1 MSSKENDSRPFV
13 VGIGA
18 SAGGLEALSQLV
30 SGLVAGLPCIYIV
43 AQHMSPTHRSMMAD
57 ILARETRLPVR
68 EIADEQQPEFDVVYV
83 IPPGSN
89 LVMQHGR
96 FSLTNTVP
104 EVSPKPSI
112 NLLFQSL
119 AEEYDDR
126 AIGVI
131 LSGTGSDG
139 TRGLRA
145 IKSVGG
151 LSFVQIPETAKYDG
165 MPRSAIDACVADR
178 IIAPDQIGRE
188 LERLIR
194 FPGTMPELES
204 WEQRPAEMATL
215 FEHVRLRS
223 KIDFSSYKLS
233 TVQRRLQRRMVSTNM
248 GTLAEYLAYSERHP
262 EELDALAK
270 ETLISVTEFFRD
282 HESFRALERHA
293 RTMLE
298 KKKSGEELRIWV
310 VGCAT
315 GEEAYSLAIL
325 FSELIVANAS
335 RLRLQ
340 IFATD
345 IDNDA
350 LNVARRGIYN
360 QAAMSE
366 MPAEFLGRYF
376 MPSGNG
382 FEPVKSLRDCV
393 TFARQDIT
401 ADPPFLRLD
410 LITCRNVLIYFN
422 AELQTR
428 VLGVFR
434 YALCEDGLLFLGR
447 SESVNQQETLF
458 AAVDRRSRIFRPRG
472 STKGLKVGNLIR
484 GTLPTQAML
493 PMQRN
498 RNVSF
503 EQLFLK
509 SIADHFAPSML
520 VNADLRILHSHG
532 DVSRFIVF
540 PSGTP
545 DLNLSQ
551 LIVPELSN
559 EILTTVH
566 RARRRRT
573 STFSRKRRI
582 AALDRQ
588 VCRLA
593 VHPLKDTGDNELF
606 LVVFESSIAPAASAS
621 DDAKSREAAANEDA
635 DELASTREHL
645 QTLMEEMA
653 ASNEEMQALN
663 EEVQAAN
670 EELQATNEE
679 LEASNEELQ
688 ATNEELVSVN
698 EESLIKSA
706 ELATI
711 NSEFESVYST
721 IDFPILVFD
730 TNLFLKRAN
739 TSAIRTF
746 NLTASVIG
754 MSVLRLQ
761 LPEFLKDIDKPL
773 AEALHEQRKQT
784 FATTSAART
793 YQIFVTPVVGV
804 AGSTQGVVLVVV
816 DNSDLVAAQ
825 EAIRENQQ
833 RLQAIMNH
841 SASLVAVK
849 GTTGRYEFVNP
860 RFEEIFGIKAADVI
874 GKTDHQVFSAEVAGL
889 LRGHDLE
896 TMRRLTAHESL
907 DEVCIG
913 ENRIWLRSIRFPIF
927 DSDGAIRSI
936 CTQASDVSQ
945 KRHAE
950 EQLRLA
956 AKVFDRA
963 GEAITITDAHGNI
976 ITVNDAFTK
985 ITGYTLTEVIGKNPR
1000 ILQSGR
1006 HSKEYYA
1013 QMWHS
1018 LTEQGSWQGEIINRR
1033 KNGREYPEWLTIN
1046 SVRNEEGA
1054 VINYVAIFSDITA
1067 IKSSQRRIEFMA
1079 THDALTGIPN
1089 RSLLMDR
1096 LKHSLSQA
1104 KRKKEKLAVLFIDL
1118 DNFKTINDGLGHEVG
1133 DKLLK
1138 LAAER
1143 LQQCVRDS
1151 DTLAR
1156 LGGDEFVAIL
1166 IDVDLPEIES
1176 VATRIVEFLGASF
1189 CINDQSLFVSAS
1201 IGISIFPDDGA
1212 DSVSLLKGAD
1222 TAMYRAK
1229 ELGRNQYQ
1237 FFAEDMKVV
1246 ALQRLTYETAMRQG
1260 LETGHFRMVYQPQI
1274 DLESGKIVGAEAL
1287 LRWHDPH
1294 LGEITPGVFIPVAEK
1309 SGLMARLGEMVF
1321 NMVLA
1326 HIAQWLKDGLQV
1338 PRISVNVSVEQFRDS
1353 EFSARVLEWADKHGV
1368 PLSKITIEI
1377 TESALAERIEAV
1389 GAMLRQFEEHGAT
1402 ISIDDFGTG
1411 YSSLSYLKRLPI
1423 HELKVDCSFVD
1434 GIAEDVEDGAISKAI
1449 IDMAHALGMSVVA
1462 EGVETALQR
1471 DALVRLGCEVA
1482 QGYFYHRP
1490 LPVQEFIKLLGV
1502 RVREDKPS

>member
-1 MSSKENDSRPFV
+1 MSTKENDSRPFV

-30 SGLVAGLPCIYIV
+30 SGLVSGLPCIYIV

-68 EIADEQQPEFDVVYV
+68 EIEDEQQPEFDVVYV

-89 LVMQHGR
+89 LVMQYGR

-119 AEEYDDR
+119 AEEYNDH

-151 LSFVQIPETAKYDG
+151 VSFVQIPETAKYDG

-194 FPGTMPELES
+194 FPGALPELES
-204 WEQRPAEMATL
+204 WEQRPAEMAAL
-215 FEHVRLRS
+215 FENVRLRS

-248 GTLAEYLAYSERHP
+248 GTLAEYLAYSERNP

-282 HESFRALERHA
+282 QEAFRALERYA
-293 RTMLE
+293 RALLE
-298 KKKSGEELRIWV
+298 KKRSGEELRIWV

-325 FSELIVANAS
+325 FSELITANATP
-335 RLRLQ
+335 LRLQ

-350 LNVARRGIYN
+350 LQVARRGIYN

-366 MPAEFLGRYF
+366 MPAEFITRYF

-434 YALCEDGLLFLGR
+434 YALREDGLLFLGR
-447 SESVNQQETLF
+447 SESVNQQEALF

-472 STKGLKVGNLIR
+472 STQGIKVGNLIK
-484 GTLPTQAML
+484 GTLPTQATL
-493 PMQRN
+493 PLQRN
-498 RNVSF
+498 RNISF
-503 EQLFLK
+503 EQLFHK
-509 SIADHFAPSML
+509 AIADHFAPSML
-520 VNADLRILHSHG
+520 VNGDLRILHSHG
-532 DVSRFIVF
+532 DVSRFITF

-545 DLNLSQ
+545 DLNLAQ

-559 EILTTVH
+559 EILTTLH
-566 RARRRRT
+566 RARRRRS

-593 VHPLKDTGDNELF
+593 VHPLKDTGDNEHF
-606 LVVFESSIAPAASAS
+606 LVVFETSIAPSVAAT
-621 DDAKSREAAANEDA
+621 DDITSREASDKEDS

-663 EEVQAAN
+663 EEIQAAN

-688 ATNEELVSVN
+688 ATNEELISVN
-698 EESLIKSA
+698 EESLTKSA

-711 NSEFESVYST
+711 SSEFEGVYNT
-721 IDFPILVFD
+721 IDFPVLVFD
-730 TNLFLKRAN
+730 TNLFLKRMNA
-739 TSAIRTF
+739 TAVRSF
-746 NLTASVIG
+746 NLPINATGVN
-754 MSVLRLQ
+754 VLRLQ
-761 LPEFLKDIDKPL
+761 LPGFLKNIEKPL
-773 AEALHEQRKQT
+773 AQSLQEQRKQS
-784 FATTSAART
+784 FPAFFVNRT
-793 YQIFVTPVVGV
+793 YQIFITPVVGV
-804 AGSTQGVVLVVV
+804 TGNTQGVVLVVI
-816 DNSDLVAAQ
+816 DNSELVAAQ
-825 EAIRENQQ
+825 EAIRASEQ
-833 RLQAIMNH
+833 RLQSIMNH
-841 SASLVAVK
+841 SVSIVVLKNA
-849 GTTGRYEFVNP
+849 TGRYEFVNH
-860 RFEEIFGIKAADVI
+860 RFEEIFGIKAEDAI
-874 GKTDHQVFSAEVAGL
+874 GKTDHQIFSTQVAKL
-889 LRGHDLE
+889 LRDHDLE
-896 TMRRLTAHESL
+896 TMRLLTPFETL
-907 DEVCIG
+907 DEMVIG
-913 ENRIWLRSIRFPIF
+913 ERQFWLQSIRFPIY
-927 DSDGAIRSI
+927 DNDGAVHSI
-936 CTQASDVSQ
+936 CTQANDVTQ
-945 KRHAE
+945 KRHAQ

-963 GEAITITDAHGNI
+963 GEAITITDAQGMI

-1000 ILQSGR
+1000 ILQSGK
-1006 HSKEYYA
+1006 HSKDFYA
-1013 QMWHS
+1013 QMWRG
-1018 LTEQGSWQGEIINRR
+1018 LTEHGSWQGEILNRR
-1033 KNGREYPEWLTIN
+1033 KNGDIYPEWLTIN
-1046 SVRNEEGA
+1046 SVRNEEGH
-1054 VINYVAIFSDITA
+1054 VTNYVAIFSDITA

-1079 THDALTGIPN
+1079 THDTLTGIPN
-1089 RSLLMDR
+1089 RSLLLDR
-1096 LKHSLSQA
+1096 LQHALSLA
-1104 KRKKEKLAVLFIDL
+1104 KRKKEKIAVVFIDL
-1118 DNFKTINDGLGHEVG
+1118 DNFKTINDSLGHEIG

-1166 IDVDLPEIES
+1166 IDVELTEVEA
-1176 VATRIVEFLGASF
+1176 VAIRIVEYLSASF
-1189 CINDQSLFVSAS
+1189 RINDQNLFVSAS
-1201 IGISIFPDDGA
+1201 VGISLFPDDGI
-1212 DSVSLLKGAD
+1212 DSVSLLKNAD

-1237 FFAEDMKVV
+1237 FFSEDMKIV
-1246 ALQRLTYETAMRQG
+1246 ALQRLTHETAMRQG
-1260 LETGHFRMVYQPQI
+1260 LDAGNFRMVYQPQI
-1274 DLESGKIVGAEAL
+1274 GLGSGKIIGAEAL
-1287 LRWHDPH
+1287 LRWRDPH
-1294 LGEITPGVFIPVAEK
+1294 LGEISPVVFIPVAEK
-1309 SGLMARLGEMVF
+1309 AGLMNRLGEMVF

-1326 HIAQWLKDGLQV
+1326 QISAWRKAELQV
-1338 PRISVNVSVEQFRDS
+1338 PRISINVSVEQFRDT
-1353 EFSARVLEWADKHGV
+1353 EFAARVLAWAQSHDV
-1368 PLSKITIEI
+1368 PLSEIAIEI
-1377 TESALAERIEAV
+1377 TENVLAERIETV
-1389 GAMLRQFEEHGAT
+1389 GIMLHQLEKHGAT

-1423 HELKVDCSFVD
+1423 HELKVDRSFVD
-1434 GIAEDVEDGAISKAI
+1434 GLTDDAEDCAISKAI
-1449 IDMAHALGMSVVA
+1449 IDMAHALGMTVVA
-1462 EGVETALQR
+1462 EGVETAGQR
-1471 DALVRLGCEVA
+1471 DVLIRLGCEVA

-1490 LPVQEFIKLLGV
+1490 LPVQEFAKLLTTM
-1502 RVREDKPS
+1502 ENAPT

>member
-1 MSSKENDSRPFV
+1 MSTKENDSRPFV

-30 SGLVAGLPCIYIV
+30 SGLIAGLPCIYIV

-68 EIADEQQPEFDVVYV
+68 EIEDEQQPEFDVVYV

-89 LVMQHGR
+89 LVMARGR
-96 FSLTNTVP
+96 FSLKTTVP

-126 AIGVI
+126 AVGVI

-151 LSFVQIPETAKYDG
+151 VSFVQIPETAKYDG

-194 FPGTMPELES
+194 FPGALPELES
-204 WEQRPAEMATL
+204 WEQRPAEMAAL

-248 GTLAEYLAYSERHP
+248 GTLAEYLAYSERNP

-282 HESFRALERHA
+282 QEAFHALERYA
-293 RTMLE
+293 RALLE
-298 KKKSGEELRIWV
+298 KKQSGEELRIWV

-325 FSELIVANAS
+325 FSELIAAS
-335 RLRLQ
+335 STPLRLQ

-350 LNVARRGIYN
+350 LQVARRGIYN

-366 MPAEFLGRYF
+366 MPAEFIARYF
-376 MPSGNG
+376 VPSGNG

-410 LITCRNVLIYFN
+410 LVTCRNVLIYFN

-428 VLGVFR
+428 VLGVLR
-434 YALCEDGLLFLGR
+434 YALREDGLLFLGR
-447 SESVNQQETLF
+447 SESVNQQEALF

-472 STKGLKVGNLIR
+472 SVQGLKVGNLIK
-484 GTLPTQAML
+484 GTLPAQTTL
-493 PMQRN
+493 TLQRN

-503 EQLFLK
+503 EQLFHK
-509 SIADHFAPSML
+509 AIADHFAPSML
-520 VNADLRILHSHG
+520 VNGDLRILHSHG
-532 DVSRFIVF
+532 DVSRFIAF

-545 DLNLSQ
+545 DLNLAQ

-559 EILTTVH
+559 EILTTLH
-566 RARRRRT
+566 RARRRRS

-582 AALDRQ
+582 ATLDRK
-588 VCRLA
+588 VCRLV

-606 LVVFESSIAPAASAS
+606 LVVFESSTAPSVAA
-621 DDAKSREAAANEDA
+621 KEETNSRETADKEDP

-711 NSEFESVYST
+711 NSEFEGVYNT
-721 IDFPILVFD
+721 IDFPVLVFD
-730 TNLFLKRAN
+730 TNLFLRRMNAA
-739 TSAIRTF
+739 AIRSF
-746 NLTASVIG
+746 NLPVNAVG
-754 MSVLRLQ
+754 VNVLRLQ
-761 LPEFLKDIDKPL
+761 LPEFLKHIDKPL
-773 AEALHEQRKQT
+773 AQSLQEQRKQT
-784 FATTSAART
+784 FPAIFVNRT
-793 YQIFVTPVVGV
+793 YQIFITPVVGV
-804 AGSTQGVVLVVV
+804 TGNTQGVVLVVV
-816 DNSDLVAAQ
+816 DNSELVAAQ
-825 EAIRENQQ
+825 EAIRESEQ
-833 RLQAIMNH
+833 RLQSIMNH
-841 SASLVAVK
+841 SVSMVVLKNAA
-849 GTTGRYEFVNP
+849 GRYEFVNH
-860 RFEEIFGIKAADVI
+860 RFEEIFGIKAEDAI
-874 GKTDHQVFSAEVAGL
+874 GKTDHQVFSAPVAKL
-889 LRGHDLE
+889 LRDRDLE
-896 TMRRLTAHESL
+896 TMRLLKPHETL
-907 DEVCIG
+907 DDIAINE
-913 ENRIWLRSIRFPIF
+913 RRFWLQSVRFPIY
-927 DSDGAIRSI
+927 DHDGAVHSI
-936 CTQASDVSQ
+936 CTQANDVTQ
-945 KRHAE
+945 KRHAQ

-963 GEAITITDAHGNI
+963 GEAITITDAEGRI

-985 ITGYTLTEVIGKNPR
+985 ITGYTLTEVLGKNPN
-1000 ILQSGR
+1000 ILQSGK
-1006 HSKEYYA
+1006 HSKEFYA
-1013 QMWHS
+1013 QMWRGLAEH
-1018 LTEQGSWQGEIINRR
+1018 GSWQGEILNRR
-1033 KNGREYPEWLTIN
+1033 KNGDIYPEWLTIN
-1046 SVRNEEGA
+1046 SVRNEEGH
-1054 VINYVAIFSDITA
+1054 ITNYVAIFSDITA

-1079 THDALTGIPN
+1079 THDTLTGIPN
-1089 RSLLMDR
+1089 RGLLLDR
-1096 LKHSLSQA
+1096 LRHALSQA
-1104 KRKKEKLAVLFIDL
+1104 KRKKEKIAVMFIDL
-1118 DNFKTINDGLGHEVG
+1118 DNFKTINDSLGHEIG

-1138 LAAER
+1138 MAAER

-1166 IDVDLPEIES
+1166 IDIELTEVEA
-1176 VATRIVEFLGASF
+1176 VATRIVEYLRASF
-1189 CINDQSLFVSAS
+1189 RINEQNLFVSAS
-1201 IGISIFPDDGA
+1201 VGISLFPDDGL
-1212 DSVSLLKGAD
+1212 DSVSLLKSAD

-1237 FFAEDMKVV
+1237 FFSEDMKIV
-1246 ALQRLTYETAMRQG
+1246 ALQRLTHETAMRQG
-1260 LETGHFRMVYQPQI
+1260 LDTGHFRVVFQPQI
-1274 DLESGKIVGAEAL
+1274 DLGSGKIIGAEAL
-1287 LRWHDPH
+1287 LRWRDPH
-1294 LGEITPGVFIPVAEK
+1294 LGEISPVVFIPVAEK
-1309 SGLMARLGEMVF
+1309 AGLMNRIGEMVF

-1326 HIAQWLKDGLQV
+1326 HISAWRKAELEV
-1338 PRISVNVSVEQFRDS
+1338 PRISINVSVEQFRDS
-1353 EFSARVLEWADKHGV
+1353 EFAGRVFGWAQNHGV
-1368 PLSKITIEI
+1368 SLSEITIEI
-1377 TESALAERIEAV
+1377 TESVLAERIETV
-1389 GAMLRQFEEHGAT
+1389 GAMLHQLEEHGAT

-1423 HELKVDCSFVD
+1423 HELKVDRSFVD
-1434 GIAEDVEDGAISKAI
+1434 GLTDDAEDCAISKAI
-1449 IDMAHALGMSVVA
+1449 IDMAHALGMVVVA
-1462 EGVETALQR
+1462 EGVETAGQR
-1471 DALVRLGCEVA
+1471 DVLIRLGCEIA

-1490 LPVQEFIKLLGV
+1490 LPAQEFANLLTT
-1502 RVREDKPS
+1502 REKAPK